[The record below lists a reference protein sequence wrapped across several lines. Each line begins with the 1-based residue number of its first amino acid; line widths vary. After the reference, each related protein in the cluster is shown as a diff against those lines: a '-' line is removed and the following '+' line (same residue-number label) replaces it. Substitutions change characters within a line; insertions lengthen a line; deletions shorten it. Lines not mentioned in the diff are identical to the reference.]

1 MTSRK
6 AQNPAEE
13 AAQTALSAVY
23 GCIAERRSF
32 ILEAG
37 AGAGK
42 TYSLIKS
49 LEYLLNNSG
58 AELRRKQQRIACITF
73 TNVAKNEIESRTD
86 KNPAIH
92 SDTIHAFC
100 WSLIRNF
107 QPDLR
112 IILPSIGKWNDRMTE
127 ADITEFGSRE
137 VVYDLGYP
145 SIEED
150 KINLYHDDVLDL
162 MVQLLEK
169 PKFRTFFLSQYPI
182 LFIDEYQ
189 DTNKKFAE
197 AIQQHFLDTDAP
209 ILIGF
214 FGDHWQKI
222 YGDGCGKIEHPSLH
236 VIEKNSNFRSVPAVV
251 NVLNALRLELTQEVK
266 DPDAVGTAA
275 VYHTNNWG
283 GERRKGAHW
292 NGDVPS
298 EVAHIYLQNLTANL
312 AGQGW
317 DFDPKKTKILM
328 LTHNVLAEEQGYKNF
343 ADVFDRNESF
353 IKKEDKYV
361 AYFVDILEPLCAA
374 YENKK
379 YGDMFT
385 ILGGRKPPM
394 ITHKEKESWAQS
406 MDGLIVLRQT
416 GTIGEVIEHL
426 RIKRYPRLPEVLERK
441 EQEFQEHVPED
452 GVEEPKMITRLRAL
466 KAVSYS
472 EIISFAKFSNA
483 YTPFA
488 TKHSVKGAEFE
499 NVLIVLGRGWSQYN
513 FDQMLTWINGSV
525 PADKIETFER
535 SRNLFYVCC
544 SRPKLRLALLFTQ
557 ELESESLRVLGSLF
571 GAEVYALPNI

>member
-1 MTSRK
+1 MAPRK
-6 AQNPAEE
+6 IKNRAEE
-13 AAQTALSAVY
+13 AAQTALTAVY
-23 GCIAERRSF
+23 SCIDERRSF

-49 LEYLLNNSG
+49 LEYLLKNNG

-107 QPDLR
+107 QSDLR
-112 IILPSIGKWNDRMTE
+112 DILPGIGKWSERMAE
-127 ADITEFGSRE
+127 VEIADFGSRE

-150 KINLYHDDVLDL
+150 KVNLYHDDVLDL

-169 PKFRTFFLSQYPI
+169 PKFRVVFLSQYPI

-197 AIQQHFLDTDAP
+197 AIQTHFLGTDAP

-222 YGDGCGKIEHPSLH
+222 YGDGCGKIEHPNLQ

-251 NVLNALRLELTQEVK
+251 DVLNALRPELTQEVK
-266 DPDAVGTAA
+266 DPNAVGTAA

-283 GERRKGAHW
+283 GVRRTGAHW

-298 EVAHIYLQNLTANL
+298 EVAHVYLQSLITKLTE
-312 AGQGW
+312 QGW
-317 DFDPKKTKILM
+317 DFDSKKTKILM

-379 YGDMFT
+379 YGDMFK
-385 ILGGRKPPM
+385 ILGGRKSPM
-394 ITHKEKESWAQS
+394 ITHKEKEIWAQS
-406 MDGLIVLRQT
+406 MDGLIALRQT

-426 RIKRYPRLPEVLERK
+426 KTKRYPRLPDVLERK
-441 EQEFQEHVPED
+441 EQEFQEYVPED
-452 GVEEPKMITRLRAL
+452 GVEEPKMITRLQAL

-472 EIISFAKFSNA
+472 EVISFAKFTNA

-513 FDQMLTWINGSV
+513 FNQMLTWINGSV
-525 PADKIETFER
+525 PTDKIEAFER